1 MIIQQKG
8 YSYNDLTI
16 IPADTSVINS
26 RSECN
31 PFVKGNFLPIFTA
44 PMASIVN
51 EDNINKFLENSG
63 WEFSYYDNN
72 KDYDY
77 YFMYNGVSNENE
89 DYILIFCWNGFR
101 RTNEI
106 CIGKYK
112 QTE

>member
-1 MIIQQKG
+1 MIEIKQLDLQKKIEKG
-8 YSYNDLTI
+8 KQNLEKWF
-16 IPADTSVINS
+16 VIDK
-26 RSECN
+26 EW
-31 PFVKGNFLPIFTA
+31 A
-44 PMASIVN
+44 PT
-51 EDNINKFLENSG
+51 DINKFLENSG